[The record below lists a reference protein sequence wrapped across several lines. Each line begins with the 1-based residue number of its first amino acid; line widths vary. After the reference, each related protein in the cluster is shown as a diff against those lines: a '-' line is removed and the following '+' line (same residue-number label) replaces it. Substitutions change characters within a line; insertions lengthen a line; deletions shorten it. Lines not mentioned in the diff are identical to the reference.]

1 MKPPPPP
8 LKPSTAPGPKA
19 RRERA
24 WGVFIANQLALPGF
38 GTLLAG
44 RKIGY
49 AQLTLSAAA
58 VACLTAFL
66 IYAIPHLGEV
76 LRLALQPADDPDIL
90 IALLR
95 EWKPWVITAATG
107 IVLWVIAW
115 LWALKTSAQ
124 TLRDNPG
131 VRAIPAG
138 KKTEVR

>member
-1 MKPPPPP
+1 MKPTPPP
-8 LKPSTAPGPKA
+8 LKTSAPPGSKA

-49 AQLTLSAAA
+49 AQLTLSVTG

-66 IYAIPHLGEV
+66 IYAIPHLGEL
-76 LRLALQPADDPDIL
+76 LRLSFQPADDPDVL
-90 IALLR
+90 IDRLR
-95 EWKPWVITAATG
+95 EWKPWLLTAVSG
-107 IVLWVIAW
+107 ILLWVIAW

-124 TLRDNPG
+124 TLRDNRG
-131 VRAIPAG
+131 SRAIPEG
-138 KKTEVR
+138 TKTEVP